1 MVNWWEF
8 LDKLPLNVFRVID
21 DYDPPFFKTINK
33 NNKDDLPEY
42 LPESL
47 ETALKSFILTCAIRR
62 LRGHDKKHNS
72 MLVHVALYVKWID
85 RVASLVNERMKVFK
99 NYISAND
106 SQFLS
111 ELEELFINDFIPTT
125 ENVIENID
133 YKDSRIELHDWES
146 VKAELK
152 KAASKIDVRAVHG
165 TRSTTNLEYH
175 NIEEIDYSRY
185 EEGLSVVAVGGDRK
199 SVV

>member
-1 MVNWWEF
+1 
-8 LDKLPLNVFRVID
+8 
-21 DYDPPFFKTINK
+21 
-33 NNKDDLPEY
+33 
-42 LPESL
+42 
-47 ETALKSFILTCAIRR
+47 
-62 LRGHDKKHNS
+62 

-85 RVASLVNERMKVFK
+85 RVASLVNERMKDFK

-106 SQFLS
+106 SQFLK
-111 ELEELFINDFIPTT
+111 ELEELFINDFLPTT

-133 YKDSRIELHDWES
+133 YKDSRIELHVWEN

-175 NIEEIDYSRY
+175 NIDEIDYQILV
-185 EEGLSVVAVGGDRK
+185 EADFLVNIMEDGLSKEAALKAYESIFKTTCGKMICREMFDIGVR
-199 SVV
+199 